1 MAANPAPF
9 NGGLALKRMLGIAL
23 AMALGGCGESDRFAA
38 GTWQVDAW
46 MESDAGS
53 GRDMPGVH
61 QKETVVLTREDAA
74 MPPAAVMFG
83 RFYQGMNKAN
93 VRFENGRIEGDFD
106 QPGVDDI
113 AAHKVPISGTYGS
126 DRFRLNLDFT
136 VFGMKARQ
144 VVEGKLVA
152 PA

>member
-23 AMALGGCGESDRFAA
+23 AMALGGCGENDRFAA

-61 QKETVVLTREDAA
+61 QKDTVKITKEDERW
-74 MPPAAVMFG
+74 PAATTFFT
-83 RFYQGMNKAN
+83 RFYHGAKGD
-93 VRFENGRIEGDFD
+93 VRFANGKVEGQLD
-106 QPGVDDI
+106 QGRVDDI
-113 AAHKVPISGTYGS
+113 AAHTVPVTGTYGR
-126 DRFRLNLDFT
+126 DRFHVTFEFT
-136 VFGMKARQ
+136 VFGTKARQ
-144 VVEGKLVA
+144 VVEGRLVT